1 MKKILYSIVAL
12 FSLVVLV
19 FSAKVNAVEVQK
31 EGTTLKVTNPKVTV
45 TGDASDI
52 YGRWGLTFQV
62 DFPDE
67 VTINENDT
75 LQFNLKAP
83 IRLQSD
89 YSFPVYNKA
98 NQVVANAK
106 VNAAE
111 GIVTVTF
118 SSYF

>member
-12 FSLVVLV
+12 LSLVVLV

-31 EGTTLKVTNPKVTV
+31 EGTALKVTNPKVTV

-75 LQFNLKAP
+75 LH
-83 IRLQSD
+83 
-89 YSFPVYNKA
+89 YNS
-98 NQVVANAK
+98 
-106 VNAAE
+106 
-111 GIVTVTF
+111 I
-118 SSYF
+118 